1 MKTAARRTLILLPL
15 AGCALIYL
23 NIHHLIVWAGLPEI
37 QGRLLAGDLV
47 IFGGHPS
54 VWWAH
59 HGRGWV
65 TDILSFCY
73 LGYNL
78 VVGAVVLTAVL
89 RRPSS
94 DAWIMVRGLTAT
106 YLMGYVLYV
115 LLPAEPP
122 HIVLAESLNPG
133 ISGGWLSTIQVQST
147 TTNPNAAHGAF
158 PSLHC
163 AVTLVAMCAAWGLN
177 RKLFLVLLLPALG
190 LLPAVFFLGH
200 HYAADVIAGLF
211 LGAVVHMINGRLSTR
226 GRFVDGEVTDGQA
239 QPHSRSAVQETGRTR
254 SRRGSQAPG

>member
-1 MKTAARRTLILLPL
+1 MKTATRRALILLPL
-15 AGCALIYL
+15 AGCTLIYL
-23 NIHHLIVWAGLPEI
+23 KVHHLIIWAGLPEI
-37 QGRLLAGDLV
+37 QDRLLAGDLA

-59 HGRGWV
+59 HGCGWV
-65 TDILSFCY
+65 TDVLSFCY

-78 VVGAVVLTAVL
+78 VVGVVVITAVL
-89 RRPSS
+89 LRPSS

-106 YLMGYVLYV
+106 YLVGYALYV

-133 ISGGWLSTIQVQST
+133 ISGGWLSTIQARST
-147 TTNPNAAHGAF
+147 SLNPNAAYGAF

-163 AVTLVAMCAAWGLN
+163 AVTLVAMLTAWGLN

-211 LGAVVHMINGRLSTR
+211 LGAAVHMINGKRSTR
-226 GRFVDGEVTDGQA
+226 GPDCR
-239 QPHSRSAVQETGRTR
+239 
-254 SRRGSQAPG
+254 